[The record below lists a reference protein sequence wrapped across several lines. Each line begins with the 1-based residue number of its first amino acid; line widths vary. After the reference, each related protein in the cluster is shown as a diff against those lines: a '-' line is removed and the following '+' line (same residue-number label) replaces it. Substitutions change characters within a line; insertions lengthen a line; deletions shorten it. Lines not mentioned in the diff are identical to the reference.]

1 MFFVFIIAV
10 IILMARTKKQARLDR
25 GPRGPQ
31 VYHPYARKRFPS
43 TGAMARSTM
52 LQRAFAE
59 SAAELAH
66 VAPTPGNV
74 ADAEEMAALAVQY
87 KTNETVE
94 NWRRFFILY
103 LELSE

>member
-10 IILMARTKKQARLDR
+10 IILMARTKKQARLD
-25 GPRGPQ
+25 RGPQ

-87 KTNETVE
+87 KTDEIVE